1 MKKQLDLMNSTVIKA
16 NELIQKSRFDLTLQQ
31 QKIVLYLISKV
42 EPGDKEFKFY
52 EFGIADFC
60 RVCGIDYESGKNY
73 HDLKEAVKE
82 IADKSLWVNL
92 GEHTETLVRWIEK
105 PYIDKQSG
113 LIRVKL
119 DEDMKPFL
127 LQLKQ
132 NFTQYELFW
141 TMNFRSKYSVR
152 LYELVKSLHYSGLGT
167 YTAEF
172 ELDDLKRRLGAET
185 YATYQTFKT
194 RALTPA
200 IAEVN
205 KYSDKAVEFN
215 PIKRGRSVA
224 KIELTISTKPVE
236 DRMVAM
242 CAVEARLGIG
252 GAADA

>member
-1 MKKQLDLMNSTVIKA
+1 MKKQLDLMNSTVVKA
-16 NELIQKSRFDLTLQQ
+16 NELIQRSRFDLSLQQ
-31 QKIVLYLISKV
+31 QKIVLYLISKI

-73 HDLKEAVKE
+73 HDLKEAIKE

-92 GEHTETLVRWIEK
+92 GESTETLVRWIEK
-105 PYIDKQSG
+105 PYIDKHSG

-141 TMNFRSKYSVR
+141 TMNFKSKYSVR
-152 LYELVKSLHYSGLGT
+152 LYELVKSLHYGGLGT

-172 ELDDLKRRLGAET
+172 ELDDLKQRLGAET
-185 YATYQTFKT
+185 YTTYQTFKT

-205 KYSDKAVEFN
+205 KYSDKVVDYT

-224 KIELTISTKPVE
+224 RIELAISTKPAE
-236 DRMVAM
+236 ERMDAM
-242 CAVEARLGIG
+242 GAIEKRLGVG
-252 GAADA
+252 GVANA

>member
-1 MKKQLDLMNSTVIKA
+1 MAKQLDLMNSTVIKA
-16 NELIQKSRFDLTLQQ
+16 NELIQKSRFDLSLQQ
-31 QKIVLYLISKV
+31 QKIVLYLISQI
-42 EPGDKEFKFY
+42 EPGDKEFKLY
-52 EFGIADFC
+52 EFSIADFC

-73 HDLKEAVKE
+73 HDLREAIKE
-82 IADKSLWVNL
+82 IADKSLWVNI
-92 GEHTETLVRWIEK
+92 GPDTETLVRWIEK

-119 DEDMKPFL
+119 DKDMKPFL

-141 TMNFRSKYSVR
+141 TMNFKSKYSVR

-172 ELDDLKRRLGAET
+172 EIDDLKQRLGAET
-185 YATYQTFKT
+185 YKTYQTFKT
-194 RALTPA
+194 RVLTPA
-200 IAEVN
+200 ITEVN
-205 KYSDKAVEFN
+205 RYSDKVVGYV

-236 DRMVAM
+236 ERMAAM
-242 CAVEARLGIG
+242 CAVEERLGVG
-252 GAADA
+252 GVKDA